1 MKILFVCIENV
12 NRSQIAEAIFNRLS
26 KKNTAL
32 SAGVAPKTIGLLKN
46 AHNEKRGTYPPIVP
60 MKELGY
66 DLSKNKIK
74 KLNKKMADDANKI
87 IFIFE
92 KEKHENEIPKYAIR
106 KRDVE
111 FWEIPGFKTGL
122 SFVEYSRMEK
132 TRIKQVEKRVRDLV
146 ARIG

>member
-1 MKILFVCIENV
+1 MKILFICIENV
-12 NRSQIAEAIFNRLS
+12 NRSQIAESIFNKLS

-32 SAGVAPKTIGLLKN
+32 SAGLAPKMIGLLKN
-46 AHNEKRGTYPPIVP
+46 AHDEKRGTYPPIVP

-74 KLNKKMADDANKI
+74 KLNKKMADDADKI
-87 IFIFE
+87 IFMFKRGKHE
-92 KEKHENEIPKYAIR
+92 KEIPNYAIR
-106 KRDVE
+106 KRDIE
-111 FWEIPGFKTGL
+111 FWEMPGFKTGL

-132 TRIKQVEKRVRDLV
+132 IRTKQVERRVRNLV